1 MRPLYTCMWN
11 SITTGRVGVGVGMEV
26 GVGGAVTAPHVSPVV
41 DEPSLH
47 VHVEL
52 DHHGAGGSGGGDGGR
67 GGWGGDS
74 ATCITCSR

>member
-1 MRPLYTCMWN
+1 M
-11 SITTGRVGVGVGMEV
+11 GVGIGWHSSPPPHRG
-26 GVGGAVTAPHVSPVV
+26 GVVRAPHVSPVV

>member
-1 MRPLYTCMWN
+1 M
-11 SITTGRVGVGVGMEV
+11 
-26 GVGGAVTAPHVSPVV
+26 GGAVTAPHVSPVV